1 MADLS
6 FDRGAFGRGVRSAL
20 PLMVPPVPFGLAL
33 GLIITESE
41 AVGTF
46 VGWASS
52 WVLFAGSA
60 QLVAVELLDEGAAA
74 AVIIATIV
82 MINARHIVYSAVVNA
97 RIGAVPGWFRL
108 LGSYWLTDQV
118 FAIDE
123 MQGEIGTR
131 QRMWTMLGAG
141 FTMWSIW
148 NAVVLAGVFVG
159 DLLPDDFP
167 VGFIVAVL
175 FGGLMV
181 LATRNR
187 PGVAAAIVGGLIAVG
202 ARDLPPGTGVLIAI
216 IVGAAVGAA
225 LERRWERAE

>member
-1 MADLS
+1 
-6 FDRGAFGRGVRSAL
+6 
-20 PLMVPPVPFGLAL
+20 MVPPIPFGLAL
-33 GLIITESE
+33 GLIITESA

-46 VGWASS
+46 VGWSSS

-74 AVIIATIV
+74 ALIIATIV
-82 MINARHIVYSAVVNA
+82 MINARHIVYSAVVNS
-97 RIGAVPGWFRL
+97 RIGDTPAWFRV

-123 MQGEIGTR
+123 MQGDISTR
-131 QRMWTMLGAG
+131 QRMWTILGAG

-148 NAVVLAGVFVG
+148 NSIVLLGVFVG
-159 DLLPDDFP
+159 DVLPEDFP
-167 VGFIVAVL
+167 VGFVVAVL

-187 PGVAAAIVGGLIAVG
+187 PGVAAALVGGIIAVV
-202 ARDLPPGTGVLIAI
+202 ARDLPPGSAVLIAI

-225 LERRWERAE
+225 LERRLEVQR